1 MSNTA
6 RIIWSSIGISLAAI
20 LLVAAVVWGYKM
32 RPTDSVCGSLSY
44 TIEDRDERLYVTEA
58 ELDRVL
64 REKDL
69 YPVGRQLDLVSLH
82 KIEKTIVAHP
92 MVRTAECYLTPRN
105 EVRIRL
111 TQRVPLL
118 RVQTP
123 GDAYFIDTDRKVM
136 PAREAIQ
143 DKVLLATG
151 TLGVQMASGAL
162 ADFAE
167 WLEDNSYWRER
178 VHHVYVQSPQMV
190 YVYLRGENQPR
201 IVMGAMRNYEKKLA
215 KLRVFFEKG
224 AEATKDKNYT
234 ELDLRFKGQVIGRY

>member
-1 MSNTA
+1 
-6 RIIWSSIGISLAAI
+6 
-20 LLVAAVVWGYKM
+20 M
-32 RPTDSVCGSLSY
+32 RPTDSVCGSLTY
-44 TIEDRDERLYVTEA
+44 IIEDRAERLYVTEA

-64 REKDL
+64 QAKDI

-123 GDAYFIDTDRKVM
+123 TDVYFIDTDRKVL

-151 TLGVQMASGAL
+151 TLGVQIASGPL
-162 ADFAE
+162 ADFAQ
-167 WLEDNSYWRER
+167 WLQDEPYWRER
-178 VHHVYVQSPQMV
+178 VHHVYVASPQMV
-190 YVYLRGENQPR
+190 YIYLRGENQPR
-201 IVMGAMRNYEKKLA
+201 VAMGNMWNYEKKLA
-215 KLRVFFEKG
+215 KLRVFIEKG

>member
-1 MSNTA
+1 M
-6 RIIWSSIGISLAAI
+6 AAI
-20 LLVAAVVWGYKM
+20 LVTAVVWGYKM
-32 RPTDSVCGSLSY
+32 RPTDSVCGSLTY
-44 TIEDRDERLYVTEA
+44 IIDDRAERLYVTEA

-64 REKDL
+64 QAKDI

-123 GDAYFIDTDRKVM
+123 TDVYFIDTDRKVL

-151 TLGVQMASGAL
+151 TLGVQIASGPL
-162 ADFAE
+162 ADFAQ
-167 WLEDNSYWRER
+167 WLQDEPYWRER
-178 VHHVYVQSPQMV
+178 VHHVYVASPQMV
-190 YVYLRGENQPR
+190 YIYLRGENQPR
-201 IVMGAMRNYEKKLA
+201 VAMGNMWNYEKKLA
-215 KLRVFFEKG
+215 KLRVFIEKG

>member
-1 MSNTA
+1 
-6 RIIWSSIGISLAAI
+6 
-20 LLVAAVVWGYKM
+20 M
-32 RPTDSVCGSLSY
+32 RPTDSVCGSLTY
-44 TIEDRDERLYVTEA
+44 IIDDRAERLYVTEA

-64 REKDL
+64 QAKDI

-123 GDAYFIDTDRKVM
+123 TDVYFIDTDRKVL

-151 TLGVQMASGAL
+151 TLGVQIASGPL
-162 ADFAE
+162 ADFAQ
-167 WLEDNSYWRER
+167 WLQDEPYWRER
-178 VHHVYVQSPQMV
+178 VHHVYVASPQMV
-190 YVYLRGENQPR
+190 YIYLRGENQPR
-201 IVMGAMRNYEKKLA
+201 VAMGNMWNYEKKLA
-215 KLRVFFEKG
+215 KLRVFIEKG